1 MSKLFD
7 ALTRSLLEKYPAD
20 WLNQLGLIHGEPVRV
35 MNSDLSS
42 VTAEADKVIRV
53 EGPQPWLVH
62 IELQAGYDR
71 TLPRRLLRYN
81 AMLNVKHDLPVHTV
95 AILLHPGADGPEL
108 TGVLRQQSPDGRCR
122 LEFCY
127 HLVRAWQ
134 WDTEAILTGGVG
146 MLPLAPLSARELDQI
161 PIIVERL
168 KERVDPAAVTAEISE
183 LWTSAAVMAGL
194 RFPWEL
200 IKHCFGGI
208 TAMGESSTIQAF
220 MEEGRVKGWKRE
232 SRGGE

>member
-1 MSKLFD
+1 M
-7 ALTRSLLEKYPAD
+7 
-20 WLNQLGLIHGEPVRV
+20 
-35 MNSDLSS
+35 
-42 VTAEADKVIRV
+42 
-53 EGPQPWLVH
+53 
-62 IELQAGYDR
+62 
-71 TLPRRLLRYN
+71 
-81 AMLNVKHDLPVHTV
+81 KHDLPVHTV
-95 AILLHPGADGPEL
+95 AILLQPGADGPEL

-134 WDTEAILTGGVG
+134 WDTEGILAGGMG
-146 MLPLAPLSARELDQI
+146 LLPLAPLSARELDQI

-168 KERVDPAAVTAEISE
+168 KKRVDPAAVTAEISE

-208 TAMGESSTIQAF
+208 TAMRESSTIQAF
-220 MEEGRVKGWKRE
+220 LEEGRVKGLAEEARRIILRLGRKRLGAVDE
-232 SRGGE
+232 TVEAKLNEIVDLERLEALTERVDQVSSWDELLAQN

>member
-1 MSKLFD
+1 M
-7 ALTRSLLEKYPAD
+7 
-20 WLNQLGLIHGEPVRV
+20 
-35 MNSDLSS
+35 
-42 VTAEADKVIRV
+42 
-53 EGPQPWLVH
+53 
-62 IELQAGYDR
+62 
-71 TLPRRLLRYN
+71 
-81 AMLNVKHDLPVHTV
+81 
-95 AILLHPGADGPEL
+95 
-108 TGVLRQQSPDGRCR
+108 LRQQSPDGRCR

-134 WDTEAILTGGVG
+134 WDTEAILAGGVG
-146 MLPLAPLSARELDQI
+146 LLPLAPLSARELDQI

-208 TAMGESSTIQAF
+208 TAMRESSTIQAF
-220 MEEGRVKGWKRE
+220 LEEGRVKGLAEEARRIILFLGPMRFGE
-232 SRGGE
+232 PTMRSRPSSTRFMTSNISKT

>member
-1 MSKLFD
+1 
-7 ALTRSLLEKYPAD
+7 
-20 WLNQLGLIHGEPVRV
+20 
-35 MNSDLSS
+35 MNSDLST

-53 EGPQPWLVH
+53 EAQEPWLVH
-62 IELQAGYDR
+62 IELQAGHDR

-81 AMLNVKHDLPVHTV
+81 AMLNVRHDLPVHTV
-95 AILLHPGADGPEL
+95 AILLHPAADGPEL
-108 TGVLRQQSPDGRCR
+108 TGVFRQQSPDGRCR
-122 LEFCY
+122 VEFCY

-146 MLPLAPLSARELDQI
+146 LLPLATLSAREPDQI
-161 PIIVERL
+161 PIIVERM

-183 LWTSAAVMAGL
+183 LWTSTAVMAGL

-208 TAMGESSTIQAF
+208 TAMAN
-220 MEEGRVKGWKRE
+220 R
-232 SRGGE
+232 

>member
-20 WLNQLGLIHGEPVRV
+20 WLNQLGLLHGELVRV
-35 MNSDLSS
+35 MNSDLST

-53 EGPQPWLVH
+53 EGQEPWLVH
-62 IELQAGYDR
+62 IELQAGHDH

-81 AMLNVKHDLPVHTV
+81 AMLNVRHDLPVHTV
-95 AILLHPGADGPEL
+95 AILLHPAADGPEL
-108 TGVLRQQSPDGRCR
+108 TGVFRQQSPDGRCR
-122 LEFCY
+122 VEFCY

-146 MLPLAPLSARELDQI
+146 LLPLAPLSARELDQI
-161 PIIVERL
+161 PIIVERM

-208 TAMGESSTIQAF
+208 TAMRESSTIQAF
-220 MEEGRVKGWKRE
+220 IEEGRVKGLAQE
-232 SRGGE
+232 A